1 MSVGLK
7 TFNFPPARGRCMI
20 FIARVTF
27 QNDSLRVAFR
37 HTKQRSGVD
46 AFKIDHEVKLHALH
60 NRQTLYDV
68 LKQRIV

>member
-1 MSVGLK
+1 
-7 TFNFPPARGRCMI
+7 MI

-37 HTKQRSGVD
+37 HTKHRASVD
-46 AFKIDHEVKLHALH
+46 FVAFKIDHEVKLHALH